1 MKDKR
6 NINHS
11 IFSFKRY
18 LFFFIL
24 LSFTITC
31 AILLFVNGLDI
42 NLKGNEWNA
51 ISTFLSIF
59 ILSLIFTII
68 EGIYHKLTIE
78 KPLSLILDATEKITE
93 GNFDVKIET
102 NTGIRQKNEMDIIIE
117 NINQM
122 TEELSSIETL
132 RSDFIAN
139 VSHELKTPV
148 SIIKNHAELMQSAN
162 ITEEERQEYAK
173 VISDTSRSLSN
184 LIMNILRLSKL
195 ENQKILLNVE
205 TYNLSNQL
213 ISCILQFEQVWE
225 EKDIELDTDIED
237 DLVISADQE
246 LMSIVWNN
254 LLSNAFKFT
263 DAEGKVTIIAKKK
276 EDRILVSVQDTGCGM
291 NSEVGRHIFDKFY
304 QGDTSHSTKGNG
316 LGLALVKKVTEMMKY
331 DIDVESELGQGT
343 VFTVSIYEK

>member
-1 MKDKR
+1 
-6 NINHS
+6 
-11 IFSFKRY
+11 
-18 LFFFIL
+18 
-24 LSFTITC
+24 
-31 AILLFVNGLDI
+31 
-42 NLKGNEWNA
+42 
-51 ISTFLSIF
+51 
-59 ILSLIFTII
+59 
-68 EGIYHKLTIE
+68 
-78 KPLSLILDATEKITE
+78 
-93 GNFDVKIET
+93 
-102 NTGIRQKNEMDIIIE
+102 MDIIIE